1 MTMGISMT
9 FEEFKNRFNNVK
21 RSIDLYVDGDK
32 FNYIDVETDII
43 YGVRYV
49 TASCG
54 CCSDMENIESDL
66 SYEFSYMSEEDKQ
79 ELVEQL
85 GNGNNN

>member
-1 MTMGISMT
+1 MT

-21 RSIDLYVDGDK
+21 RSIDLYIDGDQ
-32 FNYIDVETDII
+32 FNYIDVESDTI

-54 CCSDMENIESDL
+54 CCSDIIDIDRDL
-66 SYEFSYMSEEDKQ
+66 EFEFSYMKEEDKQ
-79 ELVEQL
+79 DLIEQL
-85 GNGNNN
+85 VNGNNN